1 MDDSTVNFECI
12 FPIKINVIIPFTFLS
27 SNMHTDQQNN
37 PIRITLCGFPVLFS
51 QWLSFNLSQK
61 NEIII
66 SAILPDQDSACESDP
81 LDSNVVLLQINSEQQ
96 LESINKLNARSMAV
110 LAWWTGNYLNDDL
123 MIQIVNSGASGI
135 LADHHLLEDVEKA
148 IRSVA
153 NEGFHLNDILSNG
166 LLHYCRKQ
174 KIIIGKNTNSFPTF
188 TPREQMV
195 IDLRK
200 QGKTSKEIGHQLCL
214 SKKTIDKVFCDLY
227 RRFNCANFFDIL
239 RIQEAEKPR
248 NVLHTS
254 K

>member
-1 MDDSTVNFECI
+1 MNRTFTKMKFEFLICWDLRTNADNYRVINILDDSTVNFECI

-81 LDSNVVLLQINSEQQ
+81 LDSNVVLLQINSPEQQ
-96 LESINKLNARSMAV
+96 LESINKLNARSKAV

-135 LADHHLLEDVEKA
+135 LADHHLLEDVEKQYEVSRMKDF
-148 IRSVA
+148 I
-153 NEGFHLNDILSNG
+153 
-166 LLHYCRKQ
+166 
-174 KIIIGKNTNSFPTF
+174 
-188 TPREQMV
+188 
-195 IDLRK
+195 
-200 QGKTSKEIGHQLCL
+200 
-214 SKKTIDKVFCDLY
+214 
-227 RRFNCANFFDIL
+227 
-239 RIQEAEKPR
+239 
-248 NVLHTS
+248 
-254 K
+254 